1 MGELLHRMA
10 DWLVSTVGTMGY
22 PGVFLLMTIESSFI
36 PFPSEVVMVPAGYLA
51 SKGEMGLV
59 PAIAVGI
66 AGSLAGAFINYALA
80 VYLGR
85 PFILRYGRYVG
96 ISQEKFIHVESYFAK
111 HGEITTF
118 IGRLIPGIRQLI
130 SVPAGLGRMNQS
142 RFAAFT
148 ALGAGLWVVVLVVI
162 GYMIGE
168 NEDLIR
174 KYLRE
179 ASISLLMFA
188 VIVVAAYLVYQR
200 KRRARESNEL
210 RPKV

>member
-1 MGELLHRMA
+1 
-10 DWLVSTVGTMGY
+10 VSTVGSMGY
-22 PGVFLLMTIESSFI
+22 AGVFLLMTIESSFI

-51 SKGEMGLV
+51 SKGDMGLF
-59 PAIAVGI
+59 PAIFFGL
-66 AGSLAGAFINYALA
+66 AGSLLGAFINYGLA
-80 VYLGR
+80 AYLGR

-96 ISQEKFIHVESYFAK
+96 ISQEKFLHVETYFAN

-130 SVPAGLGRMNQS
+130 SIPAGLGQMNRI
-142 RFAAFT
+142 RFTVFT
-148 ALGAGLWVVVLVVI
+148 GIGAGLWVTVLVVI

-174 KYLRE
+174 QYLRE
-179 ASISLLMFA
+179 ASISLMMFA

-200 KRRARESNEL
+200 KRRAKQKDSTTLTE
-210 RPKV
+210 